1 MALLGGMFGSR
12 PKRRA
17 YKAKR
22 RGGAKGTSAYHRC
35 ISSKMKGVRGSTVRR
50 QRAFAS
56 AVRACKR
63 RSR

>member
-1 MALLGGMFGSR
+1 MTSLFGVFGR

-35 ISSKMKGVRGSTVRR
+35 ISSKMKGVRGSTGRR
-50 QRAFAS
+50 QSAFAS

>member
-1 MALLGGMFGSR
+1 MTSLFGVFGR

-35 ISSKMKGVRGSTVRR
+35 ISSKMKGVRGSAGRR
-50 QRAFAS
+50 QSAFAS

-63 RSR
+63 RAR